1 LEESAMPQSDDAR
14 TVSPLASIRRG
25 WLDDVIRACQQMAGQ
40 TILAD
45 REEARALL
53 QSFAGS
59 LQPSSTPIEAM
70 LLRSV
75 LLDTAYR
82 CGQALHE
89 RLHRERRAVC
99 PFNPATHLIHFWNAG
114 GDSAVTAFHAWIVG
128 FFTELDRTHPS
139 SVADRV
145 AKLLNHDYQT
155 RWSVR
160 ALARRFRVPPTLLSR
175 AFKQE
180 FGLTIHAYH
189 ELVRLA
195 TAMEALRGDKVEAV
209 ALQVG
214 YHSKKDFYRAFKQV
228 TGISVTDFRSLTPDH
243 ARQVHERA
251 QLEMIRSV
259 RLFGTL
265 IDK

>member
-1 LEESAMPQSDDAR
+1 MPRPRDAR
-14 TVSPLASIRRG
+14 SVSPIAAIRRA
-25 WLDDVIRACQQMAGQ
+25 WLDDVIRACQQIAGQ
-40 TILAD
+40 SVLAD
-45 REEARALL
+45 REEARARL
-53 QSFAGS
+53 QSFADS
-59 LQPSSTPIEAM
+59 LRPSSTPIEGM

-82 CGQALHE
+82 CGHALHE
-89 RLHRERRAVC
+89 RLHRERRGVC
-99 PFNPATHLIHFWNAG
+99 PFNPATHLIHFWSAA
-114 GDSAVTAFHAWIVG
+114 GDSAVTAFRAWVVS
-128 FFTELDRTHPS
+128 FFAELDRTHPPS
-139 SVADRV
+139 AADGV
-145 AKLLNHDYQT
+145 AKLLNHDYTT

-180 FGLTIHAYH
+180 FGLTIHAYQ

-195 TAMEALRGDKVEAV
+195 MAMEALRGDKVEAV

-214 YHSKKDFYRAFKQV
+214 YHSKKDFYRAFKHV
-228 TGISVTDFRSLTPDH
+228 TGISVTDFRSLTPDR

-259 RLFGTL
+259 RVFGRL
-265 IDK
+265 INK